1 MVCPNPSDYFPCKC
15 EPEVFFSNGTLI
27 ELNCRDKNL
36 NDSRI
41 SEILDSF
48 LSAPEVTSLVI
59 LNLGSNQ
66 LTRVPDQVR
75 RFDRLESIY
84 LEKNIINIV
93 HSGAFVFPV
102 ESSNQQRVEIRLNQN
117 EISQVE
123 PGAFQGN
130 IQN

>member
-1 MVCPNPSDYFPCKC
+1 MVCPKPSDYFPCKC
-15 EPEVFFSNGTLI
+15 EPEIFFSNGTLL
-27 ELNCRDKNL
+27 ELNCRDKNI

-41 SEILDSF
+41 SEILDAF
-48 LSAPEVTSLVI
+48 LLTPEVTSLSI

-84 LEKNIINIV
+84 LEKNIINSV
-93 HSGAFVFPV
+93 HSGAFVFPI
-102 ESSNQQRVEIRLNQN
+102 ESQIQQKVEIRLNQN

-123 PGAFQGN
+123 PGAFQG
-130 IQN
+130 IG